1 MDRLSRYGCFLVMI
15 LFTWSCMAFDKIT
28 VVGLFKD
35 KAVVR
40 IDNKQ
45 RVLKKGVTS
54 PEGITLISANS
65 NEAVLE
71 INGEQQ
77 SYTLGTHV
85 SINFKPPEKGPVVT
99 IAPSNGMYHVNGSIN
114 DFQVSFLVDTGASS
128 ITMNRYQAKRIGL
141 NYKMD
146 GRETISETASGI
158 TKVYVVNLDSVRVGD
173 IELNDVQGIV
183 HDSEFPRVILLG
195 SSFLNRVKMNR
206 DGQLLLLEK

>member
-1 MDRLSRYGCFLVMI
+1 MS
-15 LFTWSCMAFDKIT
+15 LFSWNCVAVEKIT

-54 PEGITLISANS
+54 PEGVTLISANS

-71 INGEQQ
+71 FDGEQK
-77 SYTLGTHV
+77 SYGLGDNV

-99 IAPSNGMYHVNGSIN
+99 IAPSSGMYRVNGSIN

-128 ITMNRYQAKRIGL
+128 VSMNRYQAKRIGL
-141 NYKMD
+141 NYKLD
-146 GRETISETASGI
+146 GQEIVSETASGYA
-158 TKVYVVNLDSVRVGD
+158 KAYVINLKKVRVGD
-173 IELNDVQGIV
+173 IEVSDVEGVV

-195 SSFLNRVKMNR
+195 SSFLSRVKMSR
-206 DGQLLLLEK
+206 EGQLLLLEK